1 MAIKTFT
8 TGEVL
13 TAADTN
19 TYLANSGLVYITSGT
34 VSSGSSYLEI
44 LNCFSATYDN
54 YRIVI
59 SGWQTSSNQALS
71 YYLGTNASAGVYY
84 GSVYYDQYTGSSTAT
99 SRKDAGNSAY
109 IGLSESAVPNGSY
122 TFDITNPFLSTY
134 SNTHGTFN
142 ARNYSGWHGSL
153 VNNTTSYTGIRF
165 INDPS
170 GTLTAGKV
178 RVYGYRQA

>member
-34 VSSGSSYLEI
+34 VTSGSSYLEI

-54 YRIVI
+54 YRIVM
-59 SGWQTSSNQALS
+59 SNFQTSANQAMC
-71 YYLGTNASAGVYY
+71 YYLGTNATAGIYY
-84 GSVYYDQYTGSSTAT
+84 GSMYYDQYTGSSTGTA
-99 SRKDAGNSAY
+99 RLDAANFVY
-109 IGLSESAVPNGSY
+109 VGLSESAVPNGSY
-122 TFDITNPFLSTY
+122 TFDITSPFLSNY
-134 SNTHGTFN
+134 SNSHGTYN
-142 ARNYSGWHGSL
+142 ARNYTGWAGGL

-165 INDPS
+165 RNES

-178 RVYGYRQA
+178 RIYGYRQV

>member
-19 TYLANSGLVYITSGT
+19 TYLGNAGLVYVTQAT
-34 VSSGSSYLEI
+34 VTTGSSYLEI

-59 SGWQTSSNQALS
+59 SAWQTSSGQALS
-71 YYLGTNASAGVYY
+71 YYLGTNASTGVYY
-84 GSVYYDQYTGSSTAT
+84 GSLYYDRYDGGLTSTA
-99 SRKDAGNSAY
+99 RKDAANNSY
-109 IGLSESAVPNGSY
+109 IGLTDSATPNGSY
-122 TFDITNPFLSTY
+122 TFDITNPFLTNY
-134 SNTHGTFN
+134 TNTHGTWN
-142 ARNYSGWHGSL
+142 ARNYSGWHGSF

-165 INDPS
+165 INDPT

-178 RVYGYRQA
+178 RVYGYRQS